1 MLKPQQ
7 PVAFLPLA
15 TLPRAPAGGG
25 GGRRRRRRPEEE
37 SHCLTLNF
45 SFLVDLTNKVACSLS
60 HSIHLFSSSNSCLS
74 VCGGKY
80 GSIRTRGRS
89 KTKTMFGAA
98 AVPGSRQGCFKCGNL
113 GHIAENCQ
121 APGRLCYNCREP
133 GHESTN
139 CPQPRSTDGKQCYAC
154 GGVGHVKSDCP
165 SMRGAFGPGQKC
177 FKCGR
182 PGHLARECT
191 VPGFVGAFRGRGG
204 FGGAFGGRPRPPVN
218 PDGTPVKCY
227 RCNGENHLARDCL
240 APRDEAAIL
249 ASKKC
254 YKCQETGH
262 IARDCTKEDVSPAAE

>member
-1 MLKPQQ
+1 
-7 PVAFLPLA
+7 
-15 TLPRAPAGGG
+15 
-25 GGRRRRRRPEEE
+25 
-37 SHCLTLNF
+37 
-45 SFLVDLTNKVACSLS
+45 
-60 HSIHLFSSSNSCLS
+60 
-74 VCGGKY
+74 
-80 GSIRTRGRS
+80 
-89 KTKTMFGAA
+89 MFGAA
-98 AVPGSRQGCFKCGNL
+98 AVPGSRQGCFK
-113 GHIAENCQ
+113 
-121 APGRLCYNCREP
+121 EP